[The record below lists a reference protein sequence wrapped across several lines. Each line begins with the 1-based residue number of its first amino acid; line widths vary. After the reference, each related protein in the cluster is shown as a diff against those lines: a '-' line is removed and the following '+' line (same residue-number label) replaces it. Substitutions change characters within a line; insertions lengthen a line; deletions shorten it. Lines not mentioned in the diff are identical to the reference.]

1 MPQYWE
7 HLANEFGID
16 IATCKTFVPLPTS
29 CVLEQ
34 STPEK
39 HEQAKKK
46 GLKYLQLVGSLIYPA
61 TMVKLE
67 LKHSLS
73 LLGSHMHDYTEQ
85 HYAYA
90 IHVLKYG
97 ITTRHMGLI
106 FTCGLDPHGINTIY
120 GHADSNFV
128 APRSTGGHT
137 LMVNGAAFLN
147 TAKKHP
153 TIDTSSTM
161 AELSELFYCALDV
174 AGIRN
179 FMEEI
184 GMRIKQPTLVYQ
196 DNQPCIKII
205 EGKKTCTSS
214 VQKTMSIRT
223 ARVQEMVNEEQ
234 SLRVEWLDTLKLV
247 SDINT
252 KILPR
257 KQFEYLRNILNG
269 YALAMQKYPEW
280 FEERK
285 SESNIDWSGT
295 YSQPDGMPSEEWEN
309 AFIAG
314 LF

>member
-1 MPQYWE
+1 
-7 HLANEFGID
+7 
-16 IATCKTFVPLPTS
+16 
-29 CVLEQ
+29 
-34 STPEK
+34 
-39 HEQAKKK
+39 
-46 GLKYLQLVGSLIYPA
+46 
-61 TMVKLE
+61 
-67 LKHSLS
+67 
-73 LLGSHMHDYTEQ
+73 
-85 HYAYA
+85 
-90 IHVLKYG
+90 
-97 ITTRHMGLI
+97 
-106 FTCGLDPHGINTIY
+106 
-120 GHADSNFV
+120 
-128 APRSTGGHT
+128 
-137 LMVNGAAFLN
+137 
-147 TAKKHP
+147 
-153 TIDTSSTM
+153 
-161 AELSELFYCALDV
+161 
-174 AGIRN
+174 
-179 FMEEI
+179 
-184 GMRIKQPTLVYQ
+184 MRIKQPTLVYQ

-295 YSQPDGMPSEEWEN
+295 YSQPDGTPSEEWEN